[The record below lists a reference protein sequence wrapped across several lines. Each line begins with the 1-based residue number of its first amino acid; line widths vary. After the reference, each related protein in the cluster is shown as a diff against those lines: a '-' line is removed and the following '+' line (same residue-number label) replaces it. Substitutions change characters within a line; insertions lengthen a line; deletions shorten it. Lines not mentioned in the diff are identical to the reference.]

1 MLGISMILC
10 VFCIPTICIP
20 NLCISISF
28 MIGNNGRHINFIV
41 VISMMMTML
50 WLTVSLPFIS
60 ESRIACNIGCKSS
73 LSDNL
78 MDTQGDDTGFSQT
91 GASEEK
97 ESEASD
103 NYNEEYLH
111 HFDGGALP
119 GSTSGKTTMHDLA
132 QNAYCAFHGEL
143 LVPPPNVI

>member
-1 MLGISMILC
+1 
-10 VFCIPTICIP
+10 
-20 NLCISISF
+20 

-50 WLTVSLPFIS
+50 WLTVSLPFIA

-73 LSDNL
+73 ACDNL
-78 MDTQGDDTGFSQT
+78 MDTQGDETGFSQT

-97 ESEASD
+97 GSEGS
-103 NYNEEYLH
+103 NNFNEEYLH
-111 HFDGGALP
+111 HYDGGAFL

-132 QNAYCAFHGEL
+132 QDAYCAFHGEL